1 MNQILIHEVDLFPS
15 KLGIVDFSSIINL
28 KDLIAD
34 CMLVKSNDSSRTLS
48 NRGGF
53 QSNNIER
60 GKYNS
65 LDNLSDL
72 IVRCGNSFMSS
83 KSDIELVMD
92 NCWLNINPK
101 YSYNTDHIHPDS
113 LISGTF
119 YIQTPDNSGN
129 LVFSRSDNFYNLLW
143 SIAQNSSSPFFSSEQ
158 SVTPKPGMLVLFG
171 SWETHS
177 VEQNLSD
184 EERISFSFNLKPKPL

>member
-15 KLGIVDFSSIINL
+15 KLGIVDFSSIVNL

-72 IVRCGNSFMSS
+72 IVRCGNSFISS

-92 NCWLNINPK
+92 NCWLNINSK
-101 YSYNTDHIHPDS
+101 YSYNTDHVHPGS